1 RCAVRRTQQRKG
13 FSGCDNCESPGV
25 GCLLEAHGCCRRVHR
40 VPWKR
45 CDMGFKALED
55 SERWP
60 DDGESSWRG
69 TSCFGNAVRGVRGVS
84 EVRADSWS
92 AGERNIRP
100 EPRSAGAHLKGQRRR
115 TPKSKRSLQMGVPIP
130 VEDRQRKRG

>member
-1 RCAVRRTQQRKG
+1 
-13 FSGCDNCESPGV
+13 
-25 GCLLEAHGCCRRVHR
+25 
-40 VPWKR
+40 
-45 CDMGFKALED
+45 MGFKAVED

-69 TSCFGNAVRGVRGVS
+69 PSCFGNAVRGVRGVS
-84 EVRADSWS
+84 EVRADSWG

-115 TPKSKRSLQMGVPIP
+115 APKSKRSLQMGVPIP
-130 VEDRQRKRG
+130 GADRQRKRGNTDPSTHRAARDFPILEGRSWIRQWLRLSP